1 MSDIASRI
9 SSRLRSLSDSGQA
22 LVAKRFFKTGP
33 GEYAEND
40 RFLGITVPQIR
51 GLAKEFLSA
60 NPKDLIPLLKSRWH
74 EERLCCLVIWV
85 AQFRKSQSHDEKR
98 ILSDLYSAHLA
109 HINNWD
115 LVDIS
120 AAQLFGEYLLVTR
133 NPDPLT
139 ELLQSRSLWERRIA
153 IVSTWAWIRS
163 GDISLTLRFA
173 EALFHDSEDL
183 IHKATGWMLREAA
196 KIDESSV
203 LDFIETH
210 GPRIP
215 RTMLRYA
222 IERIDEKK
230 RKAILLKTKTAGIV
244 RPPPPCTIL

>member
-74 EERLCCLVIWV
+74 EERLCCLVILV
-85 AQFRKSQSHDEKR
+85 TQFRKSQSHDEKR

-196 KIDESSV
+196 KTDESGV

-210 GPRIP
+210 GPRMP

-230 RKAILLKTKTAGIV
+230 RKAILLKTRTAGIEGS
-244 RPPPPCTIL
+244 PPPRTTL

>member
-40 RFLGITVPQIR
+40 RFLGTTVPQIR

-85 AQFRKSQSHDEKR
+85 TQFRKSQSHNEKR
-98 ILSDLYSAHLA
+98 ILFDLYSTHIA

-120 AAQLFGEYLLVTR
+120 AAQLFGEYLLETR
-133 NPDPLT
+133 NPAPLT
-139 ELLQSRSLWERRIA
+139 ELLKSRSLWERRIA
-153 IVSTWAWIRS
+153 IVSTWAWIKS

-183 IHKATGWMLREAA
+183 IHKATGWMLREVGKREVTTLQKFLDRHAA
-196 KIDESSV
+196 AM
-203 LDFIETH
+203 
-210 GPRIP
+210 P

-222 IERIDEKK
+222 IERLPEDE
-230 RKAILLKTKTAGIV
+230 RLAYLAC
-244 RPPPPCTIL
+244 RRA